1 MVETQLKTKPTTYR
15 NHLRLVKAPRL
26 AKLILTLVA
35 IQSFSQAAA
44 LGENLNRIRVSQ
56 AEAEIEA
63 VEPALK
69 IAWRQEVEALLEEAE
84 KLVKNGEVKRALA
97 IYNEA
102 RVISENSLMEVSASA
117 WNTLCWF
124 GSLWGHALEV
134 MEACNRAVA
143 GEPESEEFRDSRGLA
158 RALVGDFDGAIEDFQ
173 AFVDATEDEERKY
186 QRQNWINILRAGDN
200 PFTPE
205 VIRQL
210 FRE

>member
-1 MVETQLKTKPTTYR
+1 M
-15 NHLRLVKAPRL
+15 L
-26 AKLILTLVA
+26 ATIILALAA
-35 IQSFSQAAA
+35 IQSFSEAAA
-44 LGENLNRIRVSQ
+44 LGKNLNRIKFEQ
-56 AEAEIEA
+56 AEAQIEA
-63 VEPALK
+63 IKPGRN

-84 KLVKNGEVKRALA
+84 KLVRNGEVKRALA
-97 IYNEA
+97 VYNEA

-134 MEACNRAVA
+134 MDACNRAVA
-143 GEPESEEFRDSRGLA
+143 GDPESEEFRDSRGLA
-158 RALVGDFDGAIEDFQ
+158 RALVGDINGAIEDFQ
-173 AFVDATEDEERKY
+173 AFVDATDDEERKY